1 MQFFESFRMVYVL
14 GSSDHGITPKYAL
27 KVGKTLKL
35 PNFGAKVY
43 LANFG
48 LRNI

>member
-1 MQFFESFRMVYVL
+1 MQFFAGFRMVYVT
-14 GSSDHGITPKYAL
+14 GTSEHGIPPKYAL
-27 KVGKTLKL
+27 KVGKTVKL

-48 LRNI
+48 LRKI